1 MSDRDFAAEMRRVID
16 DHTADGG
23 YVPRIAA
30 SEIVEKLRVNNP
42 ELLAGWLDQ
51 QAAHFVWQA
60 INDRDRSIRSGATE
74 RARRGAFAQAA
85 QGDGDQLH
93 AFLEVPYTV
102 EDGSRRPLARLT
114 HADLLFVAD
123 EYDARAA
130 RNKFHASFIR
140 ALAKKV
146 KTGTVADHLTE
157 EQVAS
162 MWTSIT

>member
-1 MSDRDFAAEMRRVID
+1 MTDRDFAVEMRRFID
-16 DHTADGG
+16 EHTATGA

-30 SEIVEKLRVNNP
+30 SEIVDKLRANDAD
-42 ELLAGWLDQ
+42 LLAGWLDQ
-51 QAAHFVWQA
+51 QAVHFIWQA

-74 RARRGAFAQAA
+74 RARRRAFSQAA
-85 QGDGDQLH
+85 QEGGDRLH

-114 HADLLFVAD
+114 RADLLFVAG

-130 RNKFHASFIR
+130 RNRFHASFIR
-140 ALAKKV
+140 ALAKRV
-146 KTGTVADHLTE
+146 KTGTVADHFTE

-162 MWTSIT
+162 MWTSLS